1 MRTEANLDWQW
12 CQIHQTA
19 RVPFMKILSRKVC
32 ALCCLLSALSTVN
45 KWDIVLTAN
54 LISTCNSYW
63 TMNIVTNNQM
73 AWVDKHNAH
82 AWHIWP
88 ILGGHWWQQLWI
100 SRMPCFRYFNK
111 LKNGSLNPGYLIVSR
126 EQQIVEGG
134 ELLMRSLGLDSAS
147 TNRYFNISSSDF
159 LLLIDKSNI
168 KMKKDGGRLRVI
180 PAGETYLLDSTLS
193 FSADS
198 FFFLQESGYV

>member
-63 TMNIVTNNQM
+63 TMNIVTNN
-73 AWVDKHNAH
+73 AWVDKNNAH
-82 AWHIWP
+82 EWHIRP
-88 ILGGHWWQQLWI
+88 ILGGHWWQQLCI
-100 SRMPCFRYFNK
+100 SRMLCFRYFNK
-111 LKNGSLNPGYLIVSR
+111 LKNGSLNPGYLVVSR

-198 FFFLQESGYV
+198 FFQESGYV

>member
-63 TMNIVTNNQM
+63 TMNIVTNN
-73 AWVDKHNAH
+73 AWVDKNNAH
-82 AWHIWP
+82 AWHIRP
-88 ILGGHWWQQLWI
+88 ILGGHWWQQLWM

-168 KMKKDGGRLRVI
+168 KMKKDGGKINSDPSRWNISPWLNFKLLCRQFFSGIRICVI
-180 PAGETYLLDSTLS
+180 
-193 FSADS
+193 F
-198 FFFLQESGYV
+198 

>member
-45 KWDIVLTAN
+45 KWDIVLAAN

-63 TMNIVTNNQM
+63 TMNIVTNN
-73 AWVDKHNAH
+73 AWVDKNNAH
-82 AWHIWP
+82 AWHIRP
-88 ILGGHWWQQLWI
+88 ILGGHWWQQLCI
-100 SRMPCFRYFNK
+100 SRMLCFRYFNK
-111 LKNGSLNPGYLIVSR
+111 LKNGSLNPGYLVVSR

-198 FFFLQESGYV
+198 FFQESGYV

>member
-1 MRTEANLDWQW
+1 M
-12 CQIHQTA
+12 
-19 RVPFMKILSRKVC
+19 C

-63 TMNIVTNNQM
+63 TMNIVTNN
-73 AWVDKHNAH
+73 AWVDKNNAH
-82 AWHIWP
+82 AWHIRP
-88 ILGGHWWQQLWI
+88 ILGGHWWQQLCI
-100 SRMPCFRYFNK
+100 SRMLCFRYFNK
-111 LKNGSLNPGYLIVSR
+111 LKNGSLNPGYLVVSR

-159 LLLIDKSNI
+159 LLLNDKSNI
-168 KMKKDGGRLRVI
+168 KMKKDGGKINSDPSRWNISPWLNFKLFCRQFLSGIRICVI
-180 PAGETYLLDSTLS
+180 
-193 FSADS
+193 F
-198 FFFLQESGYV
+198 

>member
-1 MRTEANLDWQW
+1 
-12 CQIHQTA
+12 
-19 RVPFMKILSRKVC
+19 
-32 ALCCLLSALSTVN
+32 
-45 KWDIVLTAN
+45 
-54 LISTCNSYW
+54 
-63 TMNIVTNNQM
+63 
-73 AWVDKHNAH
+73 
-82 AWHIWP
+82 
-88 ILGGHWWQQLWI
+88 
-100 SRMPCFRYFNK
+100 MPCFRYFNK

-159 LLLIDKSNI
+159 LLLNDKSNI

-198 FFFLQESGYV
+198 FFQESGYV